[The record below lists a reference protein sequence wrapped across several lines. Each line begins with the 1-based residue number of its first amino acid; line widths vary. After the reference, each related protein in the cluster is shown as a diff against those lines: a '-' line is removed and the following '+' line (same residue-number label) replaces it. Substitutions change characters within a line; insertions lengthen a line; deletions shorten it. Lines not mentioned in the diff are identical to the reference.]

1 MSLPYSKFVPI
12 SAKVQS
18 PAFTV
23 EKQHALLATTN
34 SLIGTA
40 TPFIEFAGASA
51 LTNFKAALGGGT
63 ADYTFASKYFNFS
76 SKTGASPDKLVVA
89 RWYKTA
95 TAPFIKGAKLTA
107 TVAELKAITNGSFGL
122 TLDGTN
128 VEIIVNLASATSYSE
143 IATIIETAIQS
154 NTSSGTAFTGA
165 TVAYSTITGGFIIT
179 SGTTGASASV
189 AAVTAG
195 TTGTD
200 LSELLG
206 LSTAELSQGANA
218 ETFAEFC
225 DRIVN
230 ANSAGFSITTTET
243 LDNDEIIAAVAWL
256 QGSLGDQTIST
267 VCRLVFDITDKTTAK
282 ALQSTIAELSYTGY
296 VVIYDPNNEQVNA
309 LDCAICAATDHQA
322 ANGAI
327 NFNFQPAAGYTPI
340 TTLGDVVNYQA
351 GQTNLSLAQ
360 ELDELCISYVY
371 SVGAGTQQV
380 VLYGMGLMQGAY
392 GTEDVQCNE
401 AALEKDLQVAV
412 MNGFIAVNKY
422 KLQGTD
428 AQEAISGLIT
438 PAFERAKRNGAI
450 ALNGTLSDSDKISIY
465 SATNNEDAA
474 GAVEQ
479 NGYYFQIQ
487 DLTAEDISLRRVRV
501 LVCYLS
507 GGVINQLRIT
517 NNIYGS

>member
-34 SLIGTA
+34 SLIGTE

-63 ADYTFASKYFNFS
+63 ADYTFASKYFGFS

-95 TAPFIKGAKLTA
+95 TAPFIKGKAVSA
-107 TVAELKAITNGSFGL
+107 TVATLKAITDASFGL
-122 TLDGTN
+122 TLGETT
-128 VEIIVNLASATSYSE
+128 VEISANFASAASYGE
-143 IATIIETAIQS
+143 IATLIETAIQA

-165 TVAYSTITGGFIIT
+165 TVDYSTITKGFIIT
-179 SGTTGASASV
+179 SGDTGSTATVS
-189 AAVTAG
+189 AVTAG
-195 TTGTD
+195 ATGTD
-200 LSELLG
+200 VSELLG
-206 LSTAELSQGANA
+206 LIGAELSQGADA
-218 ETFAEFC
+218 ETYAEFC

-243 LDNDEIIAAVAWL
+243 LSDSDIVPAVEWL
-256 QGSLGDQTIST
+256 QGNLGDQTIST
-267 VCRLVFDITDKTTAK
+267 VCRLVFDIADKATAK
-282 ALQSTIAELSYTGY
+282 ALQSTLAELSYTGY
-296 VVIYDPNNEQVNA
+296 VVIYDPKGEWVSA

-327 NFNFQPAAGYTPI
+327 NFNFQPAVGYTPI

-351 GQTNLSLAQ
+351 GQTNLSLAE
-360 ELDELCISYVY
+360 ELDALCISYVY

-412 MNGFIAVNKY
+412 LNGFIAVNKY

-438 PAFERAKRNGAI
+438 PAFERAKANGAI
-450 ALNGTLSDSDKISIY
+450 AQNGTLSDSDKISIY
-465 SATNNEDAA
+465 SATNNEEAA
-474 GAVEQ
+474 TTVEN

-507 GGVINQLRIT
+507 GGVINVLRIT
-517 NNIYGS
+517 NNIYGA

>member
-34 SLIGTA
+34 SLIGTQ

-51 LTNFKAALGGGT
+51 LTNFKATLGGGN
-63 ADYTFASKYFNFS
+63 ADYTFASKYFAFS

-95 TAPFIKGAKLTA
+95 TAPFIKGVKVTA
-107 TVAELKAITNGSFGL
+107 TVAELKEVTSGSFGL
-122 TLDGTN
+122 TLGESTT
-128 VEIIVNLASATSYSE
+128 EIDVNLASASSYSE
-143 IATIIETAIQS
+143 VAGLIETAIRAY
-154 NTSSGTAFTGA
+154 TGGGTAFTGA
-165 TVAYSTITGGFIIT
+165 SVAYSTITKGFRIT
-179 SGTTGASASV
+179 SGDTGAEATV

-195 TTGTD
+195 ATGTD
-200 LSELLG
+200 LSEMLG
-206 LSTAELSQGANA
+206 LASAELSQGADA
-218 ETFAEFC
+218 ESFAEFC

-230 ANSAGFSITTTET
+230 ANSAGFSITTNET
-243 LDNDEIIAAVAWL
+243 LSDTDIIPAVAWL
-256 QGSLGDQTIST
+256 QGSIGDQTIAT
-267 VCRLVFDITDKTTAK
+267 VCRLVFDIADKATAK
-282 ALQSTIAELSYTGY
+282 ALQSTMAELSYTGY
-296 VVIYDPNNEQVNA
+296 VVVYDPYSEYVHA

-327 NFNFQPAAGYTPI
+327 NFNFQPAVGYTPI

-438 PAFERAKRNGAI
+438 PSFERAKRNGAI

-465 SATNNEDAA
+465 NATGNEEAA

-507 GGVINQLRIT
+507 GGVINVLRIT
-517 NNIYGS
+517 TNIYGA

>member
-34 SLIGTA
+34 SLIGTE
-40 TPFIEFAGASA
+40 TPYIEFAGASA
-51 LTNFKAALGGGT
+51 LTNFKATLGGGT
-63 ADYTFASKYFNFS
+63 ADYTFASKYFNFQ

-95 TAPFIKGAKLTA
+95 AAPFIKGNKVTA
-107 TVAELKAITNGSFGL
+107 TVAELKAVTSGSFKL
-122 TLDGTN
+122 TFGETTT
-128 VEIIVNLASATSYSE
+128 EIDVNLGSVAAYSDVASVVQ
-143 IATIIETAIQS
+143 TAIQAY
-154 NTSSGTAFTGA
+154 TSGGAAFTGA
-165 TVAYSTITGGFIIT
+165 TVAYNTVTNGFIIT
-179 SGTTGASASV
+179 SGSTGALATVGAV
-189 AAVTAG
+189 AAG
-195 TTGTD
+195 ETGTD
-200 LSELLG
+200 LSEMLG
-206 LSTAELSQGANA
+206 LADAELSQGAGA
-218 ETFAEFC
+218 ESFAEFC

-243 LDNDEIIAAVAWL
+243 LTDDEIIAAVAWL
-256 QGSLGDQTIST
+256 QGSIGDQTIST
-267 VCRLVFDITDKTTAK
+267 VCRLVFDLSDKATAK
-282 ALQSTIAELSYTGY
+282 ALQATIKELSYTGY
-296 VVIYDPNNEQVNA
+296 VVIYDPNGEQVNA
-309 LDCAICAATDHQA
+309 LDCAICAAVDHQA
-322 ANGAI
+322 VNGSI
-327 NFNFQPAAGYTPI
+327 NFNFQLAAGYTPI
-340 TTLGDVVNYQA
+340 TKLGDVVNYQA

-360 ELDELCISYVY
+360 ELDDLCISYVY

-401 AALEKDLQVAV
+401 AALERDLQVAV

-438 PAFERAKRNGAI
+438 PSFERAKDNGAI
-450 ALNGTLSDSDKISIY
+450 ARDGKLSDSDKISIY
-465 SATNNEDAA
+465 SATGNEEAA
-474 GAVEQ
+474 ETVEN

-507 GGVINQLRIT
+507 GGVINVLRIT

>member
-34 SLIGTA
+34 SLIGTE

-107 TVAELKAITNGSFGL
+107 TVAELKAVTSGSFGL
-122 TLDGTN
+122 TLNGTS
-128 VEIIVNLASATSYSE
+128 VEITCNLASISAYSD
-143 IATIIETAIQS
+143 AASVIETAIQA
-154 NTSSGTAFTGA
+154 NTTSGTAFTGA

-179 SGTTGASASV
+179 SGDTGAEASV

-206 LSTAELSQGANA
+206 LSTAELSQGADA

-256 QGSLGDQTIST
+256 QGSIGDQTIST
-267 VCRLVFDITDKTTAK
+267 ICRLVFDIADKATAK
-282 ALQSTIAELSYTGY
+282 TLQATITELSYTGY
-296 VVIYDPNNEQVNA
+296 VVIYDPKGEQVNA
-309 LDCAICAATDHQA
+309 LDCAICAATDHQG

-327 NFNFQPAAGYTPI
+327 NFNFQPAVGYTPI

-351 GQTNLSLAQ
+351 GQTNLSLAE
-360 ELDELCISYVY
+360 ELDALCISYVY
-371 SVGAGTQQV
+371 SVGSGTQQV
-380 VLYGMGLMQGAY
+380 VLYGMGLVQGAY

-412 MNGFIAVNKY
+412 LNGFIAVNKY

-438 PAFERAKRNGAI
+438 PAFERAKTNGAI
-450 ALNGTLSDSDKISIY
+450 ARDGKLSDSDKIAIY
-465 SATNNEDAA
+465 SATNNEEAA
-474 GAVEQ
+474 EAVET

-487 DLTAEDISLRRVRV
+487 DLSDEDIRLRRVRV

-507 GGVINQLRIT
+507 GGVINVLRIT
-517 NNIYGS
+517 NNIYGA